1 MRRLIAWMA
10 VFPFAAVLA
19 TCASAAVSDEPAT
32 AARHTP
38 VILIPGVLGSRLTR
52 GPGGAEAWP
61 GSTRKLL
68 TSGYAELALRVDPE
82 TLEPLDDGLVA
93 SGLFDAA
100 AGQDFYGRIVRE
112 LSEAGGYRIATP
124 GERLERPESRLYLFP
139 YDWRQDNVVTA
150 GKLDRFIEQI
160 RADYGDPGLRVD
172 IIAHSMGGLVVRYYE
187 RYGTADVLDGNTFNV
202 TGAGAAKLRR
212 VVLLGTPSQGTVNAV
227 HSFLNGYRVALSRL
241 PTEGVALMPALYQ
254 LFPHPLV
261 DWVVDI
267 NGQAL
272 RRDLFDV
279 RTWRQY
285 EWSIFNPG
293 VRRRVQR
300 QSAMWPKQAVLERW
314 FEKQLARSRR
324 FVWSLMVPTGEVG
337 LIDPLLLGGDC
348 IPTPRRLVVEHFEG
362 HALARLRPEQIARPR
377 PGIDYD
383 SLMYESGDGS
393 VTKSSLF
400 ARQRLQPEMPRHE
413 QEPLEPG
420 RSMLLCER
428 HDELTSNKA
437 FLEVMQDYLSAAE
450 P

>member
-1 MRRLIAWMA
+1 MRHLITWLA
-10 VFPFAAVLA
+10 VLSFAAVLA
-19 TCASAAVSDEPAT
+19 ACATAPAPEKPAT

-52 GPGGAEAWP
+52 GVGGAEAWP

-68 TSGYAELALRVDPE
+68 TSRYSELALRVDPE

-112 LSEAGGYRIATP
+112 LSESSGYQIATP
-124 GERLERPESRLYLFP
+124 GERMERPKSRLYLFP
-139 YDWRQDNVVTA
+139 YDWRQDNVITA

-160 RADYGDPGLRVD
+160 RRDYGDPALRVD
-172 IIAHSMGGLVVRYYE
+172 VIAHSMGGLVVRYYE
-187 RYGTADVLDGNTFNV
+187 RYGTADVLGGNTFNV

-285 EWSIFNPG
+285 QWSIFNPG

-300 QSAMWPKQAVLERW
+300 QAALWPKQAVLERW
-314 FEKQLARSRR
+314 FEKQLGRSRR
-324 FVWSLMVPTGEVG
+324 FVLALMVPTGEVG

-348 IPTPRRLVVEHFEG
+348 IPTPRRLVIEHLEG
-362 HALARLRPEQIARPR
+362 NALARLRPEQIARPL
-377 PGIDYD
+377 PGVDYD
-383 SLMYESGDGS
+383 LLMYEAGDGS
-393 VTKSSLF
+393 VTKSSLL
-400 ARQRLQPEMPRHE
+400 ARQRLEPEMPPHE
-413 QEPLEPG
+413 QEPVEPG
-420 RSMLLCER
+420 RSMLLCEP
-428 HDELTSNKA
+428 HDELTGNRD
-437 FLEVMQDYLSAAE
+437 FLEAMQDYLSAPE
-450 P
+450 T